1 MIHWGNGYYSC
12 SPPWAKDPIDYG
24 IDPSIF
30 KDLIIPHIGMSRL
43 KPGDT
48 ISCMLKGSAIVSPYG
63 SYDETCSFVIV
74 AKDNEGY
81 YLFVPCYQNLKNSV
95 VADQYKCKTLQI
107 DKKYLNENIVYISEK
122 MIASVVK
129 QDEGLNCAVC
139 KEFTRFAEANQKDN
153 TFICYGCRLN
163 PYR

>member
-1 MIHWGNGYYSC
+1 VLRIINVGAITGKVIWD
-12 SPPWAKDPIDYG
+12 PPDTG

-30 KDLIIPHIGMSRL
+30 KDLIIPHIGMPKL

-48 ISCMLKGSAIVSPYG
+48 ISCMVKDSAIVSPYV

-74 AKDNEGY
+74 ALDDEGY
-81 YLFVPCYQNLKNSV
+81 YLFVPCYYNLKNSV
-95 VADQYKCKTLQI
+95 VADQSKCRKYQI

-129 QDEGLNCAVC
+129 RDEGLNCKIC
-139 KEFTRFAEANQKDN
+139 NEFTRFAEANQKDGS
-153 TFICYGCRLN
+153 FICYGCRLN